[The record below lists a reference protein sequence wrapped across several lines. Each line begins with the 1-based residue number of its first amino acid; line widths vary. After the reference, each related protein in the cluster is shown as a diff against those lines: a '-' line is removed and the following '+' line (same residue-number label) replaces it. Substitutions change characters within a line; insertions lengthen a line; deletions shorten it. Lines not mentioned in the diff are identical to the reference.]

1 MDKQKRTHA
10 LLFSG
15 RFGNALQLQSHPTE
29 AQQRQHMGYSILSQ
43 TTHHTE
49 RQGESPALR
58 EKQNGNKEREPKNFF
73 SFFLFFF
80 KNPLTIQND
89 LLY

>member
-1 MDKQKRTHA
+1 MDKQKRTHVQ
-10 LLFSG
+10 LLLG
-15 RFGNALQLQSHPTE
+15 RFKHSLQLQSYLTE
-29 AQQRQHMGYSILSQ
+29 AQQKQLRQLSQ

-58 EKQNGNKEREPKNFF
+58 EKQNGNKGRESKNFF
-73 SFFLFFF
+73 PFFYFFS
-80 KNPLTIQND
+80 KKPLTIQND